1 MPRTGLRAEQIKEK
15 AIEATMTKMREV
27 GFEKV
32 RLTDIAKELKVSHAA
47 LYTHFK
53 DKSELLDAV
62 SRTWLHNLDQT
73 LESIC
78 RKRKDPLGKIHDWA
92 LAIHR
97 AKVEKVRLDPEL
109 FNAFDLA
116 SEQLKPFVQNHLE
129 NLHRQ
134 LLGLVEEAIANRKLP
149 NADPEA
155 MTEIIGAAV
164 LAFHHPRLV
173 ALYIKKEREALLRQV
188 IDSILRGLNLKK
200 PDFR

>member
-1 MPRTGLRAEQIKEK
+1 MPRTGLTNEQIREK
-15 AIEATMTKMREV
+15 AIEATLAKMREV

-53 DKSELLDAV
+53 DKSALLDAV
-62 SRTWLHNLDQT
+62 SEIWLLKLDET

-78 RKRKDPLGKIHDWA
+78 REPLDPDEKIQSWA

-109 FNAFDLA
+109 YNAFDLA
-116 SEQLKPFVQNHLE
+116 SQQLKPFVQRHLE

-134 LLGLVEEAIANRKLP
+134 LLGLVSEAIKKRRLRD
-149 NADPEA
+149 ADAGA
-155 MTEIIGAAV
+155 MTEIIGSAV

-173 ALYIKKEREALLRQV
+173 AFYINEQRESLLYQV
-188 IDSILRGLNLKK
+188 IESVLKGLKLKK
-200 PDFR
+200 